1 MFDIISNIVRVV
13 CDLAIVVLLVQLLK
27 EVKKK

>member
-13 CDLAIVVLLVQLLK
+13 CDLTIIILLVQLLK